1 MEHGHLVNSQ
11 LATAKQSPLL
21 HSINLHSISFVI
33 FDKIFYFYFIFLY
46 HFEQQFQ
53 FQLRSAGDLC
63 YLFASDRGPFLFQ
76 V

>member
-11 LATAKQSPLL
+11 LATAKPSPLL
-21 HSINLHSISFVI
+21 HSVNLHLISFVI
-33 FDKIFYFYFIFLY
+33 FDKIFYFIFLY

-63 YLFASDRGPFLFQ
+63 DLFASNRGPFLFQ